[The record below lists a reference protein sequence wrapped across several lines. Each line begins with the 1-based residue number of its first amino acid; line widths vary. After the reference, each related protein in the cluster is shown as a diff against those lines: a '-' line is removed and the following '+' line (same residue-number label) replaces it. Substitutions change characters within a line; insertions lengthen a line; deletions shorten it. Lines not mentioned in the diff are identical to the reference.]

1 MITRRQLGQSAA
13 LAVGAIA
20 VPGALQAQSWPSRP
34 IRLVVPFP
42 PGGLIDTMARLIG
55 PRLSLSLGQP
65 VVVDNKPG
73 AGGNLGAAEV
83 ARALPDGYTLL
94 MAAPPLTIGPAL
106 YSTLPY
112 KPEQIAA
119 VALLGSVPNVLLVK
133 SSSPITSLKQLTAQ
147 AKASP
152 GKLNYASNGVGTSLH
167 LCAELYK
174 STTGVFVTHI
184 PYRGAAAAMTA
195 LLSGE
200 VTMMFDNLPGALA
213 QIQAGN
219 VRALAVTTTTRSK
232 SLPDVATMVES
243 GLTGFDVSAWF
254 GVAAPTATAANVVSR
269 LEQALDAVI
278 KQADVVANMSRQG
291 VEPGFS
297 GSASM
302 TQFLAAD
309 SAKWKAVAAYAKIS
323 LD

>member
-1 MITRRQLGQSAA
+1 MITLRQLGQSAA

-278 KQADVVANMSRQG
+278 KQADVVATMSRQG